1 MPSFVQY
8 PAVPEDARF
17 VSQEK
22 MVSPNRGHSFTGQQK
37 WINSTHILKC
47 FHFLSFTIG
56 VGFLLYVAFKD
67 KPHSSLINV
76 KAFIIQ
82 IWLVSLCQN
91 LMNSHLTFS
100 TDLVPR
106 SFLRQP
112 KKKVDNKDQFYV
124 LLSEFIIHLFSE
136 TNFSDCERVLPSDLF
151 SQMLRFFFFLI
162 YLCKRRTQ
170 AFQWLE
176 VAKRDQ
182 VKQSD

>member
-22 MVSPNRGHSFTGQQK
+22 MVSPNRGHAFTGQQK

-67 KPHSSLINV
+67 KPHSSLFNV

-82 IWLVSLCQN
+82 I
-91 LMNSHLTFS
+91 
-100 TDLVPR
+100 
-106 SFLRQP
+106 
-112 KKKVDNKDQFYV
+112 
-124 LLSEFIIHLFSE
+124 
-136 TNFSDCERVLPSDLF
+136 
-151 SQMLRFFFFLI
+151 
-162 YLCKRRTQ
+162 
-170 AFQWLE
+170 
-176 VAKRDQ
+176 
-182 VKQSD
+182 